1 MCGFVGYLG
10 GIGLGEGD
18 CYSQLKRMTDT
29 IAHRGPNSA
38 GYWRDLDQSIWLG
51 HRRLSIVDLS
61 AAGSQ
66 PMVSA
71 NERYVIVFNGEIY
84 NHKTL
89 RGEMVAAGCSGL
101 WRGHSD
107 TETLLAGFDNWGI
120 RGTVERAVGM
130 FAFAVWDRETA
141 TLTLGRDRMGEKP
154 VYYGWQGSG
163 AARTFLFGSELKALR
178 AHAAFENRIDRGA
191 LCLQLR
197 HNCVPAPHSIYQSVY
212 KLLPGSLL
220 HVSLNK
226 PVPAVSQ
233 YWRVGQA
240 AEAGVAHPFT
250 ASDEEAVNA
259 LETLL
264 KDAVRQQM
272 EADVPLGAFLSGGVD
287 SSLIVALMQSQSS
300 RPVKTF
306 TIGFREDAYNEAEH
320 ALQVAKAIGTDHT
333 ELYVSGADA
342 IGVVDSL
349 PALYDEPF
357 SDSSQ
362 IPTFLMARLAKQH
375 VTVALSGDGGDEL
388 FCGYD
393 RYQSAA
399 CTWERV
405 AKLPRPLRSILG
417 RSLRAVPQEMWNLLE
432 IAGRYIAPGTASTTS
447 LNYKAGKVAN
457 VFLDNSLAGIYRNM
471 VSHWNDPAAVVIGG
485 SEAATLFTSASLMEH
500 LEARQQLMLLD
511 AQTYLSDDV
520 LVKVDRAAMGASL
533 ETRAPLLDHRVVEF
547 AWSLPQ
553 NLKVRNHQTKW
564 ALRQVL
570 YRHVPRELIDR
581 PKMGFGVPIGD
592 WLRGPLR
599 DWAEAL
605 LNPSRL
611 RREGYFVPEAVR
623 RKWEEHVSGK
633 QNWQYHLWDILMFQA
648 WLEQTHPATSPAP
661 SFAPWIEKSVAVCQE
676 VN

>member
-10 GIGLGEGD
+10 GIGGGFRYD
-18 CYSQLKRMTDT
+18 QLKHMTDT
-29 IAHRGPNSA
+29 IAHRGPDSA
-38 GYWRDLDQSIWLG
+38 GYWRNLDQGIWLG
-51 HRRLSIVDLS
+51 HRRLAIVDLS
-61 AAGSQ
+61 PAGSQ
-66 PMVSA
+66 PMVSVS
-71 NERYVIVFNGEIY
+71 ERYVIVFNGEIY
-84 NHKTL
+84 NHQAL
-89 RGEMVAAGCSGL
+89 RAEMVAAGCVSS

-120 RGTVERAVGM
+120 RSTVERAVGM
-130 FAFAVWDRETA
+130 FAFAVWDRDSA
-141 TLTLGRDRMGEKP
+141 TLTLARDRMGEKP

-197 HNCVPAPHSIYQSVY
+197 HNCVPAPHCIYQSIA

-220 HVSLNK
+220 TVSLRN
-226 PVPAVSQ
+226 PVPDVSH
-233 YWRVGQA
+233 YWQVAQA
-240 AEAGVAHPFT
+240 AQAGVAQPFA
-250 ASDEEAVNA
+250 ASAEEAVDA

-272 EADVPLGAFLSGGVD
+272 VADVPLGAFLSGGVD
-287 SSLIVALMQSQSS
+287 SSLIVALMQLQSS

-306 TIGFREDAYNEAEH
+306 TIGFQEDAYNEAGH
-320 ALQVAKAIGTDHT
+320 ALRVARAIGTDHT

-342 IGVVDSL
+342 IGVIDSL

-362 IPTFLMARLAKQH
+362 IPTFLVARLAKQH

-399 CTWERV
+399 GTWDKLS
-405 AKLPRPLRSILG
+405 KLPRPLRRALG
-417 RSLRAVPQEMWNLLE
+417 RTLRAVPQDMWSLLE
-432 IAGRYIAPGTASTTS
+432 IAGRRIAPGTAGSTS
-447 LNYKAGKVAN
+447 LRYKADKAASA
-457 VFLDNSLAGIYRNM
+457 FLDASLTGIYRNM
-471 VSHWNDPAAVVIGG
+471 VSHWHDPASVVIGA
-485 SEAATLFTSASLMEH
+485 SEPATQFAGASSIRH
-500 LEARQQLMLLD
+500 LDARQQLMLLD

-547 AWSLPQ
+547 AWRLPQ
-553 NLKVRNHQTKW
+553 ALKVRDHQNKW
-564 ALRQVL
+564 AIRQVL

-599 DWAEAL
+599 GWAEAL
-605 LNPSRL
+605 LDGSRL

-623 RKWEEHVSGK
+623 RKWEEHVAGK
-633 QNWQYHLWDILMFQA
+633 QNWQYHLWDILMFQS
-648 WLEQTHPATSPAP
+648 WLEQTHPMTSSAP
-661 SFAPWIEKSVAVCQE
+661 SLSPWIKDTAPVFQE
-676 VN
+676 G